1 MDIHMAKEK
10 RINANNS
17 SLPLAE
23 DREKAIFSVESLS
36 FSYDEKQKILDDIN
50 FALFPGENIGL
61 CGVNGSGKTTFF
73 RCVTGLIKPNAG
85 IIKLGGIPV
94 QNEKD
99 FVNLR
104 RKIGFALQNADDQIF
119 FPTVLEDVAFGPLN
133 QGLSL
138 KEATA
143 RAEESLAVAGLENY
157 EKKLSYNL
165 SGGEKRLVALAG
177 IIAMRPDA
185 LLLDE
190 PLTGLDEKA
199 RERVTQVIKNLKCAK
214 VIVAH
219 DRNFLEETC
228 QKKILLKSGRFLSA
242 PQADRL

>member
-1 MDIHMAKEK
+1 MAKEQC
-10 RINANNS
+10 INENKSRMPHAS
-17 SLPLAE
+17 GRKE
-23 DREKAIFSVESLS
+23 AIFSVESLS
-36 FSYDEKQKILDDIN
+36 CSYDGKQKVLDDIN

-61 CGVNGSGKTTFF
+61 CGSNGSGKTTFF
-73 RCVTGLIKPNAG
+73 RCVTGLLKPNAG

-94 QNEKD
+94 KNEKD

-133 QGLSL
+133 LGLSR
-138 KEATA
+138 KEATD

-157 EKKLSYNL
+157 GKKSSYNL

-177 IIAMRPDA
+177 IMAMRPEA

-199 RERVTQVIKNLKCAK
+199 RNRVTQVIKNMKCAK
-214 VIVAH
+214 IIVAH
-219 DRNFLEETC
+219 DKDFLEETC
-228 QKKILLKSGRFLSA
+228 TKKILLEGGRFF
-242 PQADRL
+242 